1 MSLQPTAEQQAETDR
16 LNEQF
21 GSVPVVRN
29 LLFEL
34 GGPLPIDFAT
44 EQDGP
49 TTFVWPRYQQ
59 TDGLGQALRSKTA
72 MRFKSPEEAGTFN
85 TAIMRILQNMIARSA
100 KGQ

>member
-1 MSLQPTAEQQAETDR
+1 MSLLPTREQQAESEWLAAR
-16 LNEQF
+16 F
-21 GSVPVVRN
+21 GHLPAVRN
-29 LLFEL
+29 VLFEL
-34 GGPLPIDFAT
+34 GGPMPVDFAT

-72 MRFKSPEEAGTFN
+72 MRFKSPEEASTFN